1 MKPLKTVAQ
10 VESVSKPGLYSVTD
24 AKGLYLQVGPTGG
37 KSWCFRYRAATG
49 KRRLMGLGST
59 DRVTLADARKT
70 AIAATALQ
78 NTGVD
83 PIDAARAKRANVNA
97 PPPGPKVHTFRSVTD
112 EYIALKSQEWKSLQ
126 SSRTLPKQFGKWI
139 HPTLGN
145 LPVGAITADD
155 VKQALT
161 GVSRAAPET
170 ARRLRGH
177 TAEILAMA
185 AARGYRD
192 KNTANPADRKLLKYL
207 LPMKRPP
214 VVHFPAATLETAP
227 VIFRRIHAAEGTVFR
242 AIEFAVLTT
251 VRPGTALRATWN
263 EVDLSKALWTIPAA
277 RMKTGIEF
285 HVPLTPAAMEV
296 LERVAAIR
304 CCEYLFP
311 GASAN
316 RPLSYSLF
324 QTALDKK
331 LGIKGVTLH
340 GFRSTFRDAAADIL
354 NAPRDLCELQ
364 LSHALGATEASYR
377 RLTALNQRRALLEK
391 YAAWLMGEFGAV
403 VPFPVAVSG

>member
-1 MKPLKTVAQ
+1 MKRISTVAQ
-10 VESVSKPGLYSVTD
+10 VAAMSKPGLYRVTD
-24 AKGLYLQVGPTGG
+24 AEGLYLQIGPSGG
-37 KSWCFRYRAATG
+37 KSFCYRYRAATG
-49 KRRLMGLGST
+49 KRRLKGLGSV
-59 DRVTLADARKT
+59 DRITLADARK
-70 AIAATALQ
+70 AATAAAALR

-83 PIDAARAKRANVNA
+83 PIDAARAERTNVAA
-97 PPPGPKVHTFRSVTD
+97 PLPAPKVHTFRAVTD
-112 EYIALKSQEWKSLQ
+112 DYIALKSQKWKARQ
-126 SSRTLPKQFGKWI
+126 SSRSLHKQFGTWI

-145 LPVGAITADD
+145 LPVDAITVDD
-155 VKQALT
+155 VARALA
-161 GVSRAAPET
+161 GVNRAAPES

-177 TAEILAMA
+177 IAAILTMA
-185 AARGYRD
+185 AALGYRD
-192 KNTANPADRKLLKYL
+192 KNTANPAARDLLEYKLLM
-207 LPMKRPP
+207 PRPP

-227 VIFRRIHAAEGTVFR
+227 AIFQRIHAAEGTVFR

-285 HVPLTPAAMEV
+285 HVPLVPAAMEV

-304 CCEYLFP
+304 CSQYLFP
-311 GASAN
+311 GAVAGH
-316 RPLSYSLF
+316 PLSYSRF
-324 QTALDKK
+324 QTALAQK
-331 LGIKGVTLH
+331 LGIEGVTLH
-340 GFRSTFRDAAADIL
+340 GWRSTFRDTAEDIL
-354 NAPRDLCELQ
+354 GAPSSLCEMQ

-403 VPFPVAVSG
+403 VPFPAIATG